1 MLMVESF
8 LRDSE
13 GNFIP
18 VDQVTPPVP
27 DPDYVEGA
35 LEFTVNE
42 VEILSLA
49 HWDYIDQL
57 WSYIIN
63 MLEELRVSD
72 SASTRFPDQ
81 PIELKFSRKGKL
93 GILVQSAVGG
103 VTCSAMVREGD
114 LMAALRDSGVKF
126 FQCMESLVPESAD
139 FHASELARLL
149 VNCER

>member
-1 MLMVESF
+1 MLTVKSF
-8 LRDSE
+8 LRDSK
-13 GNFIP
+13 GDFIP
-18 VDQVTPPVP
+18 LDQAIPPVP

-35 LEFTVNE
+35 LEFTVDE

-63 MLEELRVSD
+63 VLEELRASD

-81 PIELKFSRKGKL
+81 PIELKFSRKGTL
-93 GILVQSAVGG
+93 GILVQSTVGG
-103 VTCSAMVREGD
+103 VTCSAMVREGE
-114 LMAALRDSGVKF
+114 LMSALRDSGMKF
-126 FQCMESLVPESAD
+126 FQCMESLVPESAA
-139 FHASELARLL
+139 FHASELDRLL